1 MYQYK
6 LMSFTS
12 TCLVFM
18 LAFFTTHCFA
28 QAKTEKQIQEEYN
41 KRVALSRI
49 DDVYIPTNTDDAL
62 IQLFKLS
69 DSSARKKMQQTT
81 EDVIASKLHFSL
93 GRWIE
98 LNWSLVEGS
107 RLSHYYKLK
116 GVTYPDDMVDLLL
129 RSFYRKINN
138 QSIDETELI
147 QNYVEKRKKE
157 HDEILKQ
164 AETIKVNKR
173 K

>member
-1 MYQYK
+1 
-6 LMSFTS
+6 
-12 TCLVFM
+12 
-18 LAFFTTHCFA
+18 
-28 QAKTEKQIQEEYN
+28 
-41 KRVALSRI
+41 
-49 DDVYIPTNTDDAL
+49 
-62 IQLFKLS
+62 
-69 DSSARKKMQQTT
+69 MQQTT

-138 QSIDETELI
+138 QSIDETINSKLCGKTE
-147 QNYVEKRKKE
+147 KE